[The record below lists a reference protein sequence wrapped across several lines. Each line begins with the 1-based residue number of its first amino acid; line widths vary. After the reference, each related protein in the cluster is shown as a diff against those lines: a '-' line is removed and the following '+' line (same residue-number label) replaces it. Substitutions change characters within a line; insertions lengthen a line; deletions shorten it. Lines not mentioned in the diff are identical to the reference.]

1 MSEYVAV
8 RDTVYNFKF
17 IKKGQKVVSNKL
29 DKSPNFTKVEETSV
43 KSNQVNNS
51 NPVNDPSKIGEPEKA
66 NSSEQEIR
74 LRAKELKIQN
84 WHLKGIANL
93 LSEIAEVEAKNA
105 APSNPIV
112 ENQNNGD
119 EQNDDGNN
127 PDGQQGN

>member
-17 IKKGQKVVSNKL
+17 IKKGQKIVSNKL
-29 DKSPNFTKVEETSV
+29 DKSPNFTKVGETSV
-43 KSNQVNNS
+43 KGNQVNNS
-51 NPVNDPSKIGEPEKA
+51 NSVNNQNKISEPEKA

-93 LSEIAEVEAKNA
+93 LAEIAEVEAKQA
-105 APSNPIV
+105 APSNP
-112 ENQNNGD
+112 
-119 EQNDDGNN
+119 DDGSQGEDGKQSEDGKN
-127 PDGQQGN
+127 PDGNQEN